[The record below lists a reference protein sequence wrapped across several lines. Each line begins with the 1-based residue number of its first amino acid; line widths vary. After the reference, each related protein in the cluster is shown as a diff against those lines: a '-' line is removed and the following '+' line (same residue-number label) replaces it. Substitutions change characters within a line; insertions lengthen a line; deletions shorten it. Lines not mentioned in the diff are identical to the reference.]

1 MENQYI
7 GFYLRD
13 IGKRGG
19 EARAKNMTPAE
30 RTDAARK
37 AARAR
42 WSKDAKP
49 RKRKAVNG

>member
-13 IGKRGG
+13 IGRRGG

-30 RTDAARK
+30 RADAARK
-37 AARAR
+37 AAKAR
-42 WSKDAKP
+42 WKDAKP